1 MECFKNCFG
10 QQQEQNEIKL
20 NNANN
25 INNILKNSKSNDN
38 KEAENTHE
46 NLYLSLQGEIEEMK
60 QKIND
65 ITNSTKEIEELKEIT
80 SGLKNIEN
88 GDEFSKVVKTVTSTL
103 SNALNALKTSKANE
117 AKLSKSL
124 DEANNQINKLNTEI
138 AIKDQ
143 KANIL
148 AQTNIVDDSI
158 IPTMMTNDMKN
169 KGFHIEQDRLG
180 NNANVYFLS
189 NDSKTLL
196 KGEKL
201 ATGYKSSNFCTANF
215 YRLDGDTY
223 KPINNL
229 SEIAVIKDEIILAHQ
244 KVK

>member
-1 MECFKNCFG
+1 MF
-10 QQQEQNEIKL
+10 
-20 NNANN
+20 
-25 INNILKNSKSNDN
+25 
-38 KEAENTHE
+38 
-46 NLYLSLQGEIEEMK
+46 
-60 QKIND
+60 
-65 ITNSTKEIEELKEIT
+65 
-80 SGLKNIEN
+80 
-88 GDEFSKVVKTVTSTL
+88 
-103 SNALNALKTSKANE
+103 
-117 AKLSKSL
+117 
-124 DEANNQINKLNTEI
+124 LNTEI
-138 AIKDQ
+138 KKEKQIS
-143 KANIL
+143 NIL

-169 KGFHIEQDRLG
+169 HGFYIEQDRLG